1 MSVLTSLLEYQEI
14 DRKLLKIEKELNETE
29 EKKNYAKARKFMR
42 NAQIML
48 EGYESKAISLMG
60 EFNDLE
66 SRYRKASEQLSEFT
80 EIDFAEL
87 EDNEEE
93 VAYLKKNA
101 LTLAETLKNLKK
113 SLGSVKEQ
121 MEKMTQEYEKLKK
134 QTISIQKK
142 YKEYKEKYDALT
154 ASRGEEVKE
163 IKKQLA
169 SCGKDIPEEV
179 LERYLNKRKEG
190 VWPVLCKLNVDRCSV
205 CSMDVPRAALS
216 RFGETNVIEC
226 ENCHRLLFKAEE

>member
-1 MSVLTSLLEYQEI
+1 MSNLLSLLEYQEV

-66 SRYRKASEQLSEFT
+66 SRYRKVSDQLSEFT

-87 EDNEEE
+87 EENEEE

-101 LTLAETLKNLKK
+101 LNLSETLKNLKK
-113 SLGSVKEQ
+113 NLISVKEQ

-142 YKEYKEKYDALT
+142 YKEYKEKYDELA
-154 ASRGEEVKE
+154 ASRETEVAA

-169 SCGKDIPEEV
+169 ALEKDIPAEIV
-179 LERYLNKRKEG
+179 ERYRNKRKEG
-190 VWPVLCKLNVDRCSV
+190 VWPVLCKLNGERCSV

-216 RFGETNVIEC
+216 QLTEKSVIEC
-226 ENCHRLLFKAEE
+226 ENCHRILFKGE

>member
-66 SRYRKASEQLSEFT
+66 SRYRKVSDQLSEFT

-87 EDNEEE
+87 EENEEE

-113 SLGSVKEQ
+113 NLASVKEQ

-134 QTISIQKK
+134 QTLSIQKK

-154 ASRGEEVKE
+154 ASRGEEIEE
-163 IKKQLA
+163 IKKQL
-169 SCGKDIPEEV
+169 SVLGKDIPEEV
-179 LERYLNKRKEG
+179 LEKYLNKRKEG
-190 VWPVLCKLNVDRCSV
+190 LWPVFCKLNGDRCSV
-205 CSMDVPRAALS
+205 CSMDVPRAAISSLS
-216 RFGETNVIEC
+216 ERSVIEC
-226 ENCHRLLFKAEE
+226 ENCHRMLYKE